1 QLGTGEVT
9 NKMENCKS
17 YNFLRRDIRSIHSRP
32 NTQGLFFFSPNLWF
46 VLHQVFND
54 PIHGHMEFHPFLV
67 KIIDTP
73 QFQRL
78 RYLKQLGGAYFVYP
92 GASHNRFEH
101 SLGVAHLAGQLVR
114 SLKEKQPHL
123 LIDERDILCVEIA
136 GLCHD
141 LGHGP
146 FSHLFDGL
154 FMPEAKPEENWKHE
168 DMTVK
173 MFDYIVE
180 ELKKQQFDLKEKLQ
194 SLSRNTEGDDLVF
207 IKEMINGPKEK
218 VNSFPLRNSRKQNQ
232 RDRYC
237 HHLGI
242 KNSFDHN
249 RYIKF
254 ARVLKV
260 KKKMQI
266 CTRDKEMSNIY
277 EMFHTRSSL
286 HRKAYQHKTN
296 KAVELMIRDALLKA
310 DPELNISTAA
320 GNVKDFTDLTDGVFE
335 TILHSKNWK
344 LTGAGLIEA
353 GLILQNILSRKLY
366 IFLGET
372 KQTDRLV
379 QEVLLCTTLLQEEDF
394 EITIATFDFGSKDKN
409 PMDNL
414 YYYKK
419 SDKERAIKIPREKV
433 SQFLLP
439 ERFSEKWIRVYCK
452 SQDKKSIALEAFK
465 KWDTEKSSGPQ
476 CFLELQLFK
485 RWKSPARNH
494 FLSNPN
500 GGKKISRD
508 YFSHLCTI
516 WCHVISQDKTVT
528 RSCSFSNNNRIQTD
542 GGGEMKTI
550 SVTPL
555 HW

>member
-1 QLGTGEVT
+1 
-9 NKMENCKS
+9 
-17 YNFLRRDIRSIHSRP
+17 
-32 NTQGLFFFSPNLWF
+32 
-46 VLHQVFND
+46 
-54 PIHGHMEFHPFLV
+54 
-67 KIIDTP
+67 
-73 QFQRL
+73 
-78 RYLKQLGGAYFVYP
+78 
-92 GASHNRFEH
+92 
-101 SLGVAHLAGQLVR
+101 
-114 SLKEKQPHL
+114 
-123 LIDERDILCVEIA
+123 
-136 GLCHD
+136 
-141 LGHGP
+141 
-146 FSHLFDGL
+146 
-154 FMPEAKPEENWKHE
+154 
-168 DMTVK
+168 
-173 MFDYIVE
+173 
-180 ELKKQQFDLKEKLQ
+180 
-194 SLSRNTEGDDLVF
+194 
-207 IKEMINGPKEK
+207 MINGPKEK
-218 VNSFPLRNSRKQNQ
+218 GKYLGRPSKPFLYEIVANKTNGIDVDKFDYFA
-232 RDRYC
+232 RDC

-296 KAVELMIRDALLKA
+296 KAIELMIRDALLKA

-379 QEVLLCTTLLQEEDF
+379 QENKETWKSELAQFDESLQEEDF

-465 KWDTEKSSGPQ
+465 KWDTEKSSGP
-476 CFLELQLFK
+476 
-485 RWKSPARNH
+485 
-494 FLSNPN
+494 
-500 GGKKISRD
+500 
-508 YFSHLCTI
+508 
-516 WCHVISQDKTVT
+516 V
-528 RSCSFSNNNRIQTD
+528 
-542 GGGEMKTI
+542 
-550 SVTPL
+550 
-555 HW
+555 